1 MTTSSSLPEEAIIV
15 EKYEQSTFANGPVVQ
30 DGFYTVPQGTAS
42 AKPGTMLKVEE
53 VSNISAYS
61 LPSGTSLSRFV
72 YQSENL
78 QGEPI
83 PVSGYILWPYL
94 PRIQPDGR
102 CQVVAWA
109 HGSTGLYPNCAPSN
123 NKILSSHWM
132 APYTLALQG
141 YVVVATDYAGLGVG
155 KRPSGEEIIHQFMA
169 HPAAANDVVYAVE
182 AAQSAFETLSS
193 AYVVIG
199 HSEGGGAAWG
209 IAQRQVDKPIPGYL
223 GSIAVSP
230 VTSIVE
236 LPETPNPLIPLLA
249 GLAGPLI
256 EQLEPNFHT
265 RDLFTDMGW
274 ERYNIYKQ
282 SGGGIPLLATLLT
295 GFEAIKPDWRN
306 NVHIQKFVTSTGNGS
321 KKISGPLLVIQGEL
335 DPNMSVNT
343 TTNAA
348 EKTAKALPESQLQ
361 YITLPGITHNPA
373 MYASQRL
380 WLDWIADRFAGK
392 KVKRGYERL
401 PEPRLPRPVS
411 SYQSDANW
419 VVKMAT
425 EPYELM

>member
-1 MTTSSSLPEEAIIV
+1 MAALNPLQGAAKVV
-15 EKYEQSTFANGPVVQ
+15 EDYEKSTFANGPVLQ
-30 DGFYTVPQGTAS
+30 DSFYTVPQGKTN
-42 AKPGTMLKVEE
+42 AKAGTILKFEE
-53 VSNISAYS
+53 FSNISAYS
-61 LPSGTSLSRFV
+61 LPPGTSLSRFI

-78 QGEPI
+78 QGEPV

-94 PRIQPDGR
+94 PRTQPDGR
-102 CQVVAWA
+102 YQVLAWA

-123 NKILSSHWM
+123 NKVLSSHWM

-155 KRPSGEEIIHQFMA
+155 KRPSGEEVIHQFMA

-193 AYVVIG
+193 EYVVIG
-199 HSEGGGAAWG
+199 HSEGGGAAWSV
-209 IAQRQVDKPIPGYL
+209 AQRQVDTPSSGYL

-249 GLAGPLI
+249 GLAGPVI
-256 EQLEPNFHT
+256 EQLEPDFHT
-265 RDLFTDMGW
+265 RDLSTDLGW

-282 SGGGIPLLATLLT
+282 SGGGIPLLATLWT

-306 NVHIQKFVTSTGNGS
+306 NTHIQKFVASTANGG

-335 DPNMSVNT
+335 DPNMNVNT
-343 TTNAA
+343 TTNAV
-348 EKTAKALPESQLQ
+348 EKTAKAFPESQLQ

-392 KVKRGYERL
+392 EAKGGYERL
-401 PEPRLPRPVS
+401 PEPRLPRPVN

-419 VVKMAT
+419 VVKMAA